1 MPHYFTDGR
10 YDDQRDDK
18 FKKPQGGTPL
28 FFVELLAAT
37 ESRPVEQR
45 LEVGSS
51 SEGVPFDVVATF
63 EE

>member
-1 MPHYFTDGR
+1 MPHYFADGR

-18 FKKPQGGTPL
+18 LKNTQASTPL
-28 FFVELLAAT
+28 FFGERLAAT
-37 ESRPVEQR
+37 DSRPIEQR

>member
-1 MPHYFTDGR
+1 VIVIPVRFERH
-10 YDDQRDDK
+10 Q
-18 FKKPQGGTPL
+18 
-28 FFVELLAAT
+28 FFSGNAVAAT